1 MPNENKIEHTIQPGD
16 TLSRIAVQNGISLSD
31 LLAANPQITNPDHI
45 VPGQV
50 IFVPASQSPGGGS
63 AAGGIEPATP
73 PTPSSETLLRGLDG
87 NVNLTTKG
95 DCLKSHGFD
104 FAIRYYNINNPGK
117 NLTRPEGQALV
128 AAGLQLGAVFE
139 DGHPDHDT
147 FFSHDKGVIHGK
159 TAHDMATNKIGQPGG
174 SAIYFA
180 VDYDPALHTVQT
192 IITDYFKGVNEGLA
206 SANGGSP
213 KYAIGVY
220 GSGLTCRLLLA
231 EGLATLTWLTQSTGF
246 TESKDFAKKK
256 LYNLI
261 QFLDT
266 DVCGINVDPD
276 ETNPG
281 KPSGL
286 FTI

>member
-1 MPNENKIEHTIQPGD
+1 MPNENTIEHTIEPGD
-16 TLSRIAVQNGISLSD
+16 TLSRIAAQNRISLSD
-31 LLAANPQITNPDHI
+31 LLTANPQITNPDHI
-45 VPGQV
+45 VAGQV
-50 IFVPASQSPGGGS
+50 IFIPGSQAATEGPG
-63 AAGGIEPATP
+63 AGGTEPAAP
-73 PTPSSETLLRGLDG
+73 QTPSSETLLRGLDA

-95 DCLKSHGFD
+95 DCLKSDGFD

-117 NLTRPEGQALV
+117 NLTRAEGQALV

-139 DGHPDHDT
+139 DGHPDHDA

-159 TAHDMATNKIGQPGG
+159 AAHDMATNKIGQPGG

-192 IITDYFKGVNEGLA
+192 VITDYFKGVKEGLA
-206 SANGGSP
+206 AGNGGTP

-261 QFLDT
+261 QFLDQ

>member
-1 MPNENKIEHTIQPGD
+1 MPNENTIEHTIQSGD
-16 TLSRIAVQNGISLSD
+16 TLSRIAAQNGISLSD

-45 VPGQV
+45 SPGQV
-50 IFVPASQSPGGGS
+50 IFIPGGQTPPAVPG
-63 AAGGIEPATP
+63 AGETEPAAIPIST
-73 PTPSSETLLRGLDG
+73 SEALRRGLDA
-87 NVNLTTKG
+87 NVNLTAKG
-95 DCLKSHGFD
+95 SCLKSHGFD
-104 FAIRYYNINNPGK
+104 FAIRYYNINNPAK
-117 NLTRPEGQALV
+117 NLTRAEGQALV

-139 DGHPDHDT
+139 DGHPDHDA

-159 TAHDMATNKIGQPGG
+159 AAHDMATNKIGQPAG

-180 VDYDPALHTVQT
+180 VDYDPTLHAVQT
-192 IITDYFKGVNEGLA
+192 VITDYFKGVNEGLA
-206 SANGGSP
+206 AANGGTA

>member
-1 MPNENKIEHTIQPGD
+1 MPNENTTEHTIQSGE
-16 TLSRIAVQNGISLSD
+16 TLSRIAAQNGLGLTE

-45 VPGQV
+45 VSGQV
-50 IFVPASQSPGGGS
+50 IFIPGKHALGGGPVEGGTED
-63 AAGGIEPATP
+63 AAP
-73 PTPSSETLLRGLDG
+73 PTPAAGILLRGLDA

-95 DCLKSHGFD
+95 SCLKSHGFA
-104 FAIRYYNINNPGK
+104 FAIRYYNINNPAK
-117 NLTRPEGQALV
+117 NLTGPEAHALV
-128 AAGLQLGAVFE
+128 TAGLQLGAVFE
-139 DGHPDHDT
+139 DGHPDHDA
-147 FFSHDKGVIHGK
+147 FFDHGKGVIHGK
-159 TAHDMATNKIGQPGG
+159 AAHDMANNKIGQPGG

-192 IITDYFKGVNEGLA
+192 VIADYFKGVREGLA
-206 SANGGSP
+206 TGNGGTP

-231 EGLATLTWLTQSTGF
+231 EGLATFTWLTQSTGF

-266 DVCGINVDPD
+266 NVCGINVDPD
-276 ETNPG
+276 ETNPA